1 MDGRKQLATYLS
13 THGAEF
19 HVHRHPAAY
28 TARATARSENVPEE
42 AFVKVVVAD
51 ADGQLVMLCLP
62 ASRDVNLAA
71 AAQALEAKHVRLASE
86 EEFGGVF
93 QGCDVGAMP
102 PFGNLYSVPVYV
114 DDTLAADER
123 IEFSAGS
130 HEETFEMYYKDF
142 ERLVRP
148 QIAHFS
154 QPR

>member
-1 MDGRKQLATYLS
+1 MDGRKRLATYLS

-19 HVHRHPAAY
+19 HIHRHPAAY
-28 TARATARSENVPEE
+28 TAREIARLENVPEE

-86 EEFGGVF
+86 EEFGEVF
-93 QGCDVGAMP
+93 QGCEVGAMP

-114 DDTLAADER
+114 DDTLAADDR
-123 IEFSAGS
+123 IEFSAGN

-142 ERLVRP
+142 ERLVKP